1 VNVAETLLVYFGIP
15 LAIVLVMAAL
25 IFIPGGK
32 RRPRYRPGQPWEHEA
47 IWYEPHPEQAPPA
60 GHGDGHGAG
69 HGAAA
74 LPSAERTAIAGS
86 TPTLPARAG
95 GPLGGARGT
104 W

>member
-1 VNVAETLLVYFGIP
+1 MNVAETLLVYLGIP

-32 RRPRYRPGQPWEHEA
+32 RRPRYRPGQPWEHGA
-47 IWYEPHPEQAPPA
+47 IWYEPHPEHAPPA
-60 GHGDGHGAG
+60 GHGDGHGGG

-74 LPSAERTAIAGS
+74 LPSAERTAITAG

>member
-1 VNVAETLLVYFGIP
+1 VNVAETLLVFLGVP

-32 RRPRYRPGQPWEHEA
+32 RRPRYRPGQSWPHEA
-47 IWYEPHPEQAPPA
+47 IWYEPHPEHAPVA
-60 GHGDGHGAG
+60 DDGDGHGPAG
-69 HGAAA
+69 TA
-74 LPSAERTAIAGS
+74 LPSAERTAITSGAVAA
-86 TPTLPARAG
+86 PVRKA